1 MKRVLKI
8 LSLLV
13 FVVPMIAA
21 TTMYLATEKKYA
33 FTAENLAATIPE
45 FVEDENKQIE
55 MAKKWVELADPD
67 TGMLSIADMFS
78 ACRAGGFNT
87 YREVGFTQCR
97 ALIVK
102 LLENAEGELDEDFL
116 NGYCPG
122 LDEKGKNPNAL
133 STITDKTRIGGL
145 CSSKNIYAGEVTFRK
160 GYNCTCMAYA
170 CNNGYELKKGQCVT
184 LVADGQGNCLRKEF
198 PKTNKV
204 NTMAKAVEFCQD
216 YATKNKCKYT
226 NAIIYHSKSQ
236 IVCNAEIGEVDN
248 VKAGML
254 ENQDRKI
261 AALQYYEVC
270 GQHRGKTGKTEHC
283 VDSLFKGVD
292 VGLNEAAGL
301 AQLYAKKN
309 HGKTI
314 YCDTK
319 YRSVSNDDY
328 IKCATLDKDVY
339 YEFKFDDVIETNDA
353 TKFKNTVRGIS
364 LIYGG
369 NWNGYN
375 ISGNCTQSLKN
386 AAKKF
391 GMKTNERYGVCV
403 FEYGKKI
410 ESKDMGSKL
419 RTIDGIDNY
428 VFYHEIQLRGSTKL
442 RDNLKAYVKNQGFV
456 VTAFDCDNS
465 YGRIKTGALQGDDEI
480 LTCRLSGSK
489 DGQRY
494 TNQPIDFAFD
504 DLSESKKVTR
514 EAGDAGVQCIIGRGV
529 YANSKCHGLS
539 QSQCTQVNAK
549 LKAENPKSSG
559 AVWQNGQCVLI
570 DVQEQNEFQNGL
582 QIGLTVISLVDCA
595 TTVVG
600 NAQGAMGCTLAVVEI
615 TGMVTEMTTGEAM
628 QQRADNFLK
637 IATACHQRSC
647 AVSTI
652 KNMAAR
658 VISVQDGLKSAST
671 ANAIDTEL
679 ARLIGYL
686 EPEDLEK
693 ECTGACD
700 YKQVIAQL
708 GGDPDDASGRALVV
722 ANKIGFIAQFTSLGA
737 SAFRLTGKALA
748 KLGVK
753 ASAKAT
759 KTGAKVAAV
768 TAAKGADMVSD
779 ASRAG
784 SKVASHADDITS
796 VAKKSLKEELASIN
810 VKQIDNYQDI
820 ATGRTIKADE
830 VLRRIEAMPG
840 GTGAAKTRAEEL
852 AEIGVREFNTY
863 QDMGKPSLF
872 ISKDEVLHRIDDMPS
887 SVPTPTSVVD
897 DAGDATKGASKTTS
911 GATGGATG
919 GASNGTPPGSG
930 STGSH
935 GGNGGSGGTSGSSG
949 STGGSGNT
957 GPHNNTG
964 AQGASAIQELL
975 DRIGR

>member
-67 TGMLSIADMFS
+67 TGMLSVADIFE

-102 LLENAEGELDEDFL
+102 LIENAEGELDEDFL

-133 STITDKTRIGGL
+133 STITDKTRIGET
-145 CSSKNIYAGEVTFRK
+145 CSSKNIYAGEVVFRK
-160 GYNCTCMAYA
+160 GYNCTCLASM
-170 CNNGYELKKGQCVT
+170 CNDGYEFKKGACVT
-184 LVADGQGNCLRKEF
+184 IVADGQGNCLRKEF
-198 PKTNKV
+198 ATDRNYKLEEGV
-204 NTMAKAVEFCQD
+204 SYCQN
-216 YATKNKCKYT
+216 YATKNRCKYNSVIVNPKGEKKIIC
-226 NAIIYHSKSQ
+226 NATRDEVDESKSRVLDNKDKQ
-236 IVCNAEIGEVDN
+236 IANL
-248 VKAGML
+248 K
-254 ENQDRKI
+254 
-261 AALQYYEVC
+261 YYEVC

-283 VDSLFKGVD
+283 VDSLFKDVD

-319 YRSVSNDDY
+319 YRSVSNNDY

-410 ESKDMGSKL
+410 NQSEMGSKL

-514 EAGDAGVQCIIGRGV
+514 EAGEAGVQCIIGRGV

-549 LKAENPKSSG
+549 LRAENPKSSG
-559 AVWQNGQCVLI
+559 AVWQNNQCVLI

-628 QQRADNFLK
+628 QQRADEFLK
-637 IATACHQRSC
+637 ISSSCHQRSC

-671 ANAIDTEL
+671 ANAIDAEL

-722 ANKIGFIAQFTSLGA
+722 ANKIGFIAQFASLGA

-753 ASAKAT
+753 ASLKSA
-759 KTGAKVAAV
+759 KTGTKVAAV
-768 TAAKGADMVSD
+768 ATAKAADMATD
-779 ASRAG
+779 ATRGAE
-784 SKVASHADDITS
+784 KIVSHADDITS

-852 AEIGVREFNTY
+852 AEIGVREFHTY
-863 QDMGKPSLF
+863 QDMSKPSLF
-872 ISKDEVLHRIDDMPS
+872 ISKDEVLRRIDDMPS

-897 DAGDATKGASKTTS
+897 DAGDAGAAGKTTLKSKANENLLTVFGAVTGRVAADELRS
-911 GATGGATG
+911 GVKAAKDVAEVTEDLTKKTV
-919 GASNGTPPGSG
+919 SGTFSEDG
-930 STGSH
+930 
-935 GGNGGSGGTSGSSG
+935 
-949 STGGSGNT
+949 
-957 GPHNNTG
+957 
-964 AQGASAIQELL
+964 L
-975 DRIGR
+975 